1 MPYTFQLFI
10 GVFSPSLTLRLF
22 GEVVLPGGG
31 DLYEVSQEN
40 GAYVLRSRY
49 IMEWENERI
58 LKHTGMKLRTCVS
71 CSILKPDEVDVDS
84 MIERLI
90 YRIGYEV
97 SHDFILLENVE
108 DVILMR
114 KNLEAVLNDSAE
126 NRFEIDDY
134 VVPHKSQHL
143 PKLNLKEENENG
155 NDMDNR
161 N

>member
-1 MPYTFQLFI
+1 MSYTLQFFI

-31 DLYEVSQEN
+31 DFYEVSQEG

-58 LKHTGMKLRTCVS
+58 REHTGMKLRTCVS
-71 CSILKPDEVDVDS
+71 CSILKPGEVDVDS

-90 YRIGYEV
+90 YRAGYEV
-97 SHDFILLENVE
+97 SHDFLLLENGE

-114 KNLEAVLNDSAE
+114 KDLQAVLNDSAE
-126 NRFEIDDY
+126 NRFEIDNY
-134 VVPHKSQHL
+134 VLPHKLQHL
-143 PKLNLKEENENG
+143 PKLNLKEES
-155 NDMDNR
+155 
-161 N
+161 